1 MKTERD
7 IEARLGIKVENPYTR
22 RSTTERTH
30 QVFHDTSSP
39 ALASP
44 NAHTDLCANKKKK
57 LIENILTLKSE
68 NHTLGQKLNE
78 KDAEMKTSKK
88 IFEEKVQ
95 ELILKLDESK
105 KQLMNASQAN
115 EKCVSDLKRDNV
127 LLAAQNKQLK
137 TGLNQAEI
145 ASKSD
150 G

>member
-1 MKTERD
+1 M
-7 IEARLGIKVENPYTR
+7 
-22 RSTTERTH
+22 
-30 QVFHDTSSP
+30 
-39 ALASP
+39 
-44 NAHTDLCANKKKK
+44 
-57 LIENILTLKSE
+57 TLKSE